1 MLGKEKRQ
9 GDFFNDYV
17 YGELLPEE
25 DTLLSIARLVDF
37 GFVSLQDPEGED
49 HGCHPSHSRCGHPL
63 PQGSL
68 TETRSICCVRG
79 EREC

>member
-1 MLGKEKRQ
+1 MLGKEKKQ

-37 GFVSLQDPEGED
+37 GFVEEEVADLYSED
-49 HGCHPSHSRCGHPL
+49 RGRPSYPRQCFSRCSFWSTMPTS
-63 PQGSL
+63 PMW
-68 TETRSICCVRG
+68 R
-79 EREC
+79 